1 MTALA
6 AEKAI
11 VERARFFGGA
21 KLPIAAGE
29 IIYAG
34 ATIVAVAGEW
44 ANVTATNAAAGKMAE
59 AYETV
64 DNTADGKSVEG
75 IFYNKVGKWLTPF
88 RNDTGGTPVAATD
101 LGGEVYFLDNQTVT
115 MTAGAGD
122 PAGIAWALGDL
133 DSFGTPNPAIV
144 WVEIK

>member
-6 AEKAI
+6 AENAI
-11 VERARFFGGA
+11 IERARFFGGA
-21 KLPIAAGE
+21 RLPVAAGE
-29 IIYAG
+29 IIFAG

-44 ANVTATNAAAGKMAE
+44 TNVTATNAASGKTAE

-64 DNTADGKSVEG
+64 DNTADGKSIEG
-75 IFYNKVGKWLTPF
+75 IFHHKDGKWLTAY
-88 RNDTGGTPVAATD
+88 RNDTAGAPVTAAD

-122 PAGIAWALGDL
+122 PAGIAWAFGDA
-133 DSFGTPNPAIV
+133 DSFGTPDQNIV
-144 WVEIK
+144 WVEVK